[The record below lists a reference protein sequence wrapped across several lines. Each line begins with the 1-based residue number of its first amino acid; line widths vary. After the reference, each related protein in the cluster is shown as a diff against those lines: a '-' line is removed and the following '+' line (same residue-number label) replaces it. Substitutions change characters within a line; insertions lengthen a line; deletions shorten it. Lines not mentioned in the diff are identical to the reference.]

1 MKFIKLSSIFTV
13 SITIINVWLF
23 RFNKPSIYRGGDAT
37 NMIEEFNAYGLS
49 ESLVYIVGTIK
60 VLFALGLIFGLFWD
74 KLLVFSALVI
84 SFLMT
89 AAVFMHLKIGDEFIK
104 SLPATIMFILCLFII
119 ISNYYKKEASIV

>member
-23 RFNKPSIYRGGDAT
+23 RFNKPSIYRGGDAI

-49 ESLVYIVGTIK
+49 ESFVYVVGTIK

-74 KLLVFSALVI
+74 KLLVFSASVI

-119 ISNYYKKEASIV
+119 ISNYYKKETSIV

>member
-23 RFNKPSIYRGGDAT
+23 RFNKPSIYRGGDAI

-49 ESLVYIVGTIK
+49 ESFVYVVGTIK

-74 KLLVFSALVI
+74 KLLVFSAYVI

-104 SLPATIMFILCLFII
+104 SLPATIMFVLCLFII
-119 ISNYYKKEASIV
+119 ISNFYKKETRIV

>member
-89 AAVFMHLKIGDEFIK
+89 AAVFMHLKIGDELIK
-104 SLPATIMFILCLFII
+104 SLPATIMFVLCLFII
-119 ISNYYKKEASIV
+119 ISNFYKKETRIV

>member
-23 RFNKPSIYRGGDAT
+23 RFNKPSIYRGGDAI

-49 ESLVYIVGTIK
+49 ESFVYVVGTIK

-74 KLLVFSALVI
+74 KLLVFSAYVI

-119 ISNYYKKEASIV
+119 ISNYYKKETSIA

>member
-23 RFNKPSIYRGGDAT
+23 RFNKPSIYRGGDAI
-37 NMIEEFNAYGLS
+37 NMIEEFNVYGLS
-49 ESLVYIVGTIK
+49 ESFVYVVGTIK

-89 AAVFMHLKIGDEFIK
+89 AAVFMHLKIGDELIK
-104 SLPATIMFILCLFII
+104 SLPATIMFVLCLFII
-119 ISNYYKKEASIV
+119 ISNFYKKETRIV

>member
-74 KLLVFSALVI
+74 KLLVFSAYVI
-84 SFLMT
+84 SFLMI

>member
-74 KLLVFSALVI
+74 KLLIFSASVI

-104 SLPATIMFILCLFII
+104 SLPATIMLTLCLFII
-119 ISNYYKKEASIV
+119 ISNYYKKETSIA

>member
-23 RFNKPSIYRGGDAT
+23 RFNKPSIYRGGDAI
-37 NMIEEFNAYGLS
+37 NMIEEFNVYGLS
-49 ESLVYIVGTIK
+49 ESFVYVVGSIK

-74 KLLVFSALVI
+74 KLLVFSASVI

-89 AAVFMHLKIGDEFIK
+89 AAVFMHLKIGDELIK
-104 SLPATIMFILCLFII
+104 SLPATIMFVLCLFII
-119 ISNYYKKEASIV
+119 ISNFYKKETRIV

>member
-23 RFNKPSIYRGGDAT
+23 RFNKPSIYRGGDAI

-49 ESLVYIVGTIK
+49 ESFVYVVGTIK

-74 KLLVFSALVI
+74 KLLVFSASVI

>member
-1 MKFIKLSSIFTV
+1 MKFIKLSSILTV

-23 RFNKPSIYRGGDAT
+23 RFNKPSIYRGGDAI

-60 VLFALGLIFGLFWD
+60 VLSAVGLIFGLFWD
-74 KLLVFSALVI
+74 KLLVFSASVI

-89 AAVFMHLKIGDEFIK
+89 AAVFMHLKIGDELIK
-104 SLPATIMFILCLFII
+104 SMPATVMFILCLFII
-119 ISNYYKKEASIV
+119 ISNFYKKETSIV

>member
-23 RFNKPSIYRGGDAT
+23 RFNKPSIYRGGDAI

-49 ESLVYIVGTIK
+49 ESFVYVVGTVK

-74 KLLVFSALVI
+74 KLLVFSASVI

-104 SLPATIMFILCLFII
+104 SMPATIMFILCLFII
-119 ISNYYKKEASIV
+119 ISNYYKKETSIV

>member
-23 RFNKPSIYRGGDAT
+23 RFNKPSIYRGGDAI

-49 ESLVYIVGTIK
+49 ESFVYVVGTIK

-104 SLPATIMFILCLFII
+104 SLPATIMFVLCLFII
-119 ISNYYKKEASIV
+119 ISNFYKKETRIV

>member
-23 RFNKPSIYRGGDAT
+23 RFNKPSIYRGGDAI

-49 ESLVYIVGTIK
+49 ESFVYVVGTIK

-89 AAVFMHLKIGDEFIK
+89 AAVFMHLKIGDELIK
-104 SLPATIMFILCLFII
+104 SLPATIMFVLCLFII
-119 ISNYYKKEASIV
+119 ISNFYKKETRIV

>member
-23 RFNKPSIYRGGDAT
+23 RFNKPSIYRGGDAI

-49 ESLVYIVGTIK
+49 ESFVYVVGTIK

>member
-1 MKFIKLSSIFTV
+1 MKFIKLSSILTV

-23 RFNKPSIYRGGDAT
+23 RFNKPSIYRGGDAI
-37 NMIEEFNAYGLS
+37 NMIEEFNVYGLS
-49 ESLVYIVGTIK
+49 ESFVYVVGTIK

-74 KLLVFSALVI
+74 KLLVFSASVI

-119 ISNYYKKEASIV
+119 ISNYYKKETSIV

>member
-74 KLLVFSALVI
+74 KLLVFSAYVI

-119 ISNYYKKEASIV
+119 ISNYYKKETSIV

>member
-74 KLLVFSALVI
+74 KLLVFSAYVI

>member
-23 RFNKPSIYRGGDAT
+23 RFNKPSIYRGGDAI

-49 ESLVYIVGTIK
+49 ESFVYVVGTIK

-74 KLLVFSALVI
+74 KLLVFSAYVI

-119 ISNYYKKEASIV
+119 ISNYYKKETSIV

>member
-49 ESLVYIVGTIK
+49 ESLVYVVGTIK

-74 KLLVFSALVI
+74 KLLVFSASVI

-89 AAVFMHLKIGDEFIK
+89 AAVFMHLKIGDELIK
-104 SLPATIMFILCLFII
+104 SLPATIMFVLCLFII

>member
-23 RFNKPSIYRGGDAT
+23 RFNKPSIYRGGDAI
-37 NMIEEFNAYGLS
+37 NMIEEFNVYGLS
-49 ESLVYIVGTIK
+49 ESFVYVVGSIK

-74 KLLVFSALVI
+74 KLLVFSASVI

-119 ISNYYKKEASIV
+119 ISNYYKKETSIV

>member
-23 RFNKPSIYRGGDAT
+23 RFNKPSIYRGGDAI
-37 NMIEEFNAYGLS
+37 NMIEEFNVYGLS
-49 ESLVYIVGTIK
+49 ESFVYVVGSIK

-74 KLLVFSALVI
+74 KLLVFSASVI

-104 SLPATIMFILCLFII
+104 SMPATIMFILCLFII
-119 ISNYYKKEASIV
+119 ISNYYKKETSIV